1 MATLRQAC
9 NSALRNYSSLTS
21 LLPDGVNGIISAGM
35 MKAGK
40 ITPCVTLQMG
50 PVGGGIL
57 RQPHYT
63 ELVFARVYYSQ
74 RAMGAPSF
82 KDIDAIV
89 EQAIAA
95 LDDTGITTED
105 DFTFKVQWEYTSGDL
120 FDEVFRSDFRMMR
133 FRAFRLRT

>member
-9 NSALRNYSSLTS
+9 YSALRNYGSLTS
-21 LLPDGVNGIISAGM
+21 LLPDGEDGIISAGM
-35 MKAGK
+35 MKAGRK
-40 ITPCVTLQMG
+40 TPCLTLQMG
-50 PVGGGIL
+50 PVGGGIR

-63 ELVFARVYYSQ
+63 ELVFARVYYS
-74 RAMGAPSF
+74 RKAMGAPSF

-120 FDEVFRSDFRMMR
+120 FDEVFRLDFRMMR
-133 FRAFRLRT
+133 FRAFRLKT